1 MKTAVTESFLTTA
14 LLVEHTD
21 RIAVV
26 QGRLAQSL
34 LGGRA
39 LRILRLS
46 FDAVPLVQALW
57 WHSSHEVDGSHRVL
71 RDCLKDAAS
80 LCGAHGPPVIDA
92 AEARHR
98 QIVVPLPP
106 TVCQR
111 RTQTSITC
119 HQEGGPRR
127 W

>member
-98 QIVVPLPP
+98 QIVVPLPQ
-106 TVCQR
+106 TVSQR
-111 RTQTSITC
+111 RTQT
-119 HQEGGPRR
+119 
-127 W
+127 